1 MAFLIVHASYGDSK
15 PNFFSLFSPRLA
27 CFVKAADA
35 MILELEALM
44 SEVDKAQNS
53 LDAKKRKNA
62 LDQTIEADLAV
73 RNSLSPHMNDFLYT

>member
-1 MAFLIVHASYGDSK
+1 
-15 PNFFSLFSPRLA
+15 
-27 CFVKAADA
+27 